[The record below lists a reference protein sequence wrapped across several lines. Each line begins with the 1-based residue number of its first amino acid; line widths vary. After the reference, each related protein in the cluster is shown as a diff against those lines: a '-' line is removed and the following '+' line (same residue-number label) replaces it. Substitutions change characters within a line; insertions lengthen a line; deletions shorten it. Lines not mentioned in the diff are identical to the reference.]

1 MLDDGDWFRKIWEPL
16 SKKWIRIHFFIQ
28 RHPRLISIF
37 RGCPKTKKR
46 ILNNIWSIS
55 LIHCS
60 WLYCSWF
67 CQQAFL
73 IRKRGCRICDILFY
87 LIFHLRKFLARAV
100 SPFLLHFRYMQ
111 SAADKTVPEYFS
123 HRHNTGKLHP
133 QKIRWHRSRNQH
145 QR

>member
-60 WLYCSWF
+60 WVYCSWF
-67 CQQAFL
+67 WQQDFL
-73 IRKRGCRICDILFY
+73 TRKKGYCIYDATSSV
-87 LIFHLRKFLARAV
+87 IFHLTECLNMFFKNSFAFLYA
-100 SPFLLHFRYMQ
+100 SYKNNQ
-111 SAADKTVPEYFS
+111 TSFS
-123 HRHNTGKLHP
+123 THIHSKPHP
-133 QKIRWHRSRNQH
+133 RPTPRGWN
-145 QR
+145 